1 MDVTPY
7 LKVEN
12 AGLILLEA
20 AARHGD
26 LPRFMLPTSELPRGN
41 NHSGFAP
48 LSWLEHAR
56 QVAAVW
62 RLLSDFGLQGGERA
76 AVFGHNR
83 VEWMAAALGTQA
95 AGGVCVPIYPASTGP
110 QAAYIVNHSDA
121 RVVFVDS
128 VELLGRLLDHAGQL
142 TAVERVQL
150 IDPDLSLTVV
160 GDLLAS
166 RLEHASARALLERT
180 APWSELVSA
189 MGEAE
194 VELATKS
201 AASVPVGAP
210 GMMLYTSGTTGHP
223 KGVPLTH
230 ENLGI
235 NWRDWFVSNAPRLPE
250 DGVDLLWLPMSHIF
264 GYGETIIG
272 NRLGFLSYLT
282 DPKTVLDLMPRIRPS
297 VFMSVPVYWE
307 RLASAVIDLPDE
319 ASRAKRL
326 QEVTGGR
333 LQFCLSGGAGL
344 KRQVKEQFLSAGILI
359 IEGYG
364 LTECSPTLTL
374 NRPDDFDFE
383 SVGKPLPSVELK
395 LDEDGEIL
403 AKGPSIF
410 RGYHKNPEATAE
422 AFNSQGWFKTGD
434 LGRFTDRGFLQII
447 GRKKEILVTAG
458 GKNVAPGNIEK
469 LFADDPL
476 IEHAVAYGDAKKYI
490 VLGVWPNRAEL
501 EERSKSSGRT
511 AEELIQSRIDAANHD
526 LARFEQ
532 IKRFKLMHPSLSVDD
547 GMLTTTLKLRRKA
560 VYERF
565 RAAFEGLYD

>member
-201 AASVPVGAP
+201 AASVPVDAP